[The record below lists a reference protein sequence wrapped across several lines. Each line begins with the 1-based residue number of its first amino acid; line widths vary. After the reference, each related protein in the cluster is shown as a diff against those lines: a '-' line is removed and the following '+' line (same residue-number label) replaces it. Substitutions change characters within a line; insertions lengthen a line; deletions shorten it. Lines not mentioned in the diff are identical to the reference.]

1 MFAKLWVQVQEG
13 CRFCRG
19 MPLLKK
25 ESAAHNN
32 SDRVEA
38 PANATLAYKALTQS
52 PHSKQHSKLHSVDV
66 LGASLS

>member
-38 PANATLAYKALTQS
+38 PADATLAYKAYTQS
-52 PHSKQHSKLHSVDV
+52 HPIQNSTQYFSVGV